1 MPRRIIIVIGALAV
15 LAGMCVVTT
24 LAIQAIPFGRTHS
37 NPPVV
42 SEPNWPDPAVR
53 DLAVRA
59 CFDCH
64 SNQTKWPWY
73 ADVAPMSWV
82 VELDVLRGRRAM
94 NFSDWGSKP
103 RSAEQM
109 VRLLQEGEMPPFTYR
124 ITHPGAQLTA
134 AEKAQLAQGLA
145 GLR

>member
-1 MPRRIIIVIGALAV
+1 MPRRILIAVAALIV
-15 LAGMCVVTT
+15 LAGMCVVTL
-24 LAIQAIPFGRTHS
+24 LAIQIIPFGRTHANS
-37 NPPVV
+37 PVV
-42 SEPNWPDPAVR
+42 SEPNWPDPATR

-64 SNQTKWPWY
+64 SNETKWPWY

-94 NFSDWGSKP
+94 NFSDWGAKP
-103 RSAEQM
+103 RSGEQM
-109 VRLLQEGEMPPFTYR
+109 VRLLQEGEMPPLTYR
-124 ITHPGAQLTA
+124 LTHPGARLTA
-134 AEKAQLAQGLA
+134 AEKAQLERGLA